1 MFRIKTLNEIS
12 PVINKV
18 FTADYAVGSE
28 IDNEDAIIVRSAKM
42 HDMPISDSLLAVARA
57 GAGYNNKPVGKCS
70 RAGHSRIQHPG
81 ANANAVKE
89 ATIAGMLLA
98 GRDIVGGIEWA
109 RTLKG
114 EGDKVAALVEKA
126 KNHFVGPELK
136 RGKKLAVI
144 GLGAIGTMVANA
156 GHALEM
162 DVYGYDPFLSVE
174 HALMLSRAVHKAGDL
189 DKLLAEADFVS
200 LHLPLTDKTRGMVDA
215 DMLSKFKPGAAL
227 LNFSRGELVDGA
239 AVLEAVKAGRLR
251 RYVTDFPSEDMLGAE
266 GVIALPHLG
275 ASTAESE
282 DNCAEMA
289 AHELAGYLTRGA
301 IINSVNYPACDPG
314 YTDGARLCAARQ
326 RAQHGRFGHGAIGG
340 AGNQHSQ
347 HGQPSRAARWPTVI
361 DADGEIGANVV
372 KAVAAVENV
381 YKVGADI
388 KGVRRSQQSRSG
400 AFFRVCLKRNNRKF
414 E

>member
-57 GAGYNNKPVGKCS
+57 GAGYNNIPVDKCS
-70 RAGHSRIQHPG
+70 ERGIVVFNTPG

-89 ATIAGMLLA
+89 LTIAGMLLA

-114 EGDKVAALVEKA
+114 EGDKVAALVEKG

-136 RGKKLAVI
+136 GKKLAVI

-200 LHLPLTDKTRGMVDA
+200 LHLPLTDKTRGMVGA

-275 ASTAESE
+275 ASTPESE

-289 AHELAGYLTRGA
+289 AQELSGYLTRGA

-314 YTDGARLCAARQ
+314 YTDGARLCVLHANVPNMVGSVTALLAAQGINIANMVNKSR
-326 RAQHGRFGHGAIGG
+326 GAL
-340 AGNQHSQ
+340 AY
-347 HGQPSRAARWPTVI
+347 TVI

-372 KAVAAVENV
+372 KAVGAVENV
-381 YKVGADI
+381 YKVRLI
-388 KGVRRSQQSRSG
+388 
-400 AFFRVCLKRNNRKF
+400 
-414 E
+414 

>member
-57 GAGYNNKPVGKCS
+57 GAGYNNIPVDKCS
-70 RAGHSRIQHPG
+70 ERGIVVFNTPG

-89 ATIAGMLLA
+89 LTIAGMLLA

-114 EGDKVAALVEKA
+114 EGDKVAALVEKG

-136 RGKKLAVI
+136 GKKLAVI

-200 LHLPLTDKTRGMVDA
+200 LHLPLTDKTRGMLGA
-215 DMLSKFKPGAAL
+215 DMLSKFKPGAVL

-275 ASTAESE
+275 ASTPESE

-289 AHELAGYLTRGA
+289 AQELAGYLTRGA

-314 YTDGARLCAARQ
+314 YTDGARLCVLHANVPNMVGSVTALLAAQGINIANMVNKSR
-326 RAQHGRFGHGAIGG
+326 GAL
-340 AGNQHSQ
+340 AY
-347 HGQPSRAARWPTVI
+347 TVI

-381 YKVGADI
+381 YKVRLI
-388 KGVRRSQQSRSG
+388 
-400 AFFRVCLKRNNRKF
+400 
-414 E
+414 

>member
-28 IDNEDAIIVRSAKM
+28 IDSEDAIIVRSAKM

-57 GAGYNNKPVGKCS
+57 GAGYNNIPVDKCS
-70 RAGHSRIQHPG
+70 ERGIVVFNTPG

-89 ATIAGMLLA
+89 LTIAGMLLA

-114 EGDKVAALVEKA
+114 EGDKVAALVEKG

-136 RGKKLAVI
+136 GKKLAVI

-239 AVLEAVKAGRLR
+239 AVFEAVKAGRLR

-275 ASTAESE
+275 ASTPESE

-289 AHELAGYLTRGA
+289 AQELAGYLTRGA

-314 YTDGARLCAARQ
+314 YTDGARLCVLHANVPNMVGSVTALLAAQGINIANMVNKSR
-326 RAQHGRFGHGAIGG
+326 GAL
-340 AGNQHSQ
+340 AY
-347 HGQPSRAARWPTVI
+347 TVI

-381 YKVGADI
+381 YKVRLI
-388 KGVRRSQQSRSG
+388 
-400 AFFRVCLKRNNRKF
+400 
-414 E
+414 

>member
-18 FTADYAVGSE
+18 FTTDYAVGSE
-28 IDNEDAIIVRSAKM
+28 IDSEDAIIVRSAKM

-57 GAGYNNKPVGKCS
+57 GAGYNNIPVDKCS
-70 RAGHSRIQHPG
+70 ERGIVVFNTPG

-89 ATIAGMLLA
+89 LTIAGMLLA

-114 EGDKVAALVEKA
+114 EGDKVAALVEKG

-136 RGKKLAVI
+136 GKKLAVI

-275 ASTAESE
+275 ASTPESE

-289 AHELAGYLTRGA
+289 AQELAGYLTRGA

-314 YTDGARLCAARQ
+314 YTDGARLCVLHANVPNMVGSVTALLAAQGINIANMVNKSR
-326 RAQHGRFGHGAIGG
+326 GAL
-340 AGNQHSQ
+340 AY
-347 HGQPSRAARWPTVI
+347 TVI

-381 YKVGADI
+381 YKVRLI
-388 KGVRRSQQSRSG
+388 
-400 AFFRVCLKRNNRKF
+400 
-414 E
+414 

>member
-18 FTADYAVGSE
+18 FTADYAVGNE

-57 GAGYNNKPVGKCS
+57 GAGYNNIPVDKCS
-70 RAGHSRIQHPG
+70 ERGIVVFNTPG

-89 ATIAGMLLA
+89 LTIAGMLLA

-114 EGDKVAALVEKA
+114 EGDKVSALVEKG

-136 RGKKLAVI
+136 GKKLAVI

-275 ASTAESE
+275 ASTPESE

-289 AHELAGYLTRGA
+289 AQELAGYLTRGA

-314 YTDGARLCAARQ
+314 YTDGARLCVLHANVPNMVGSVTALLAAQGINIANMVNKSR
-326 RAQHGRFGHGAIGG
+326 GAL
-340 AGNQHSQ
+340 AY
-347 HGQPSRAARWPTVI
+347 TVI

-381 YKVGADI
+381 YKVRLI
-388 KGVRRSQQSRSG
+388 
-400 AFFRVCLKRNNRKF
+400 
-414 E
+414 

>member
-12 PVINKV
+12 PVISKV

-57 GAGYNNKPVGKCS
+57 GAGYNNIPVDKYSERG
-70 RAGHSRIQHPG
+70 IVVFNTPG

-89 ATIAGMLLA
+89 LTIAGMLLA

-114 EGDKVAALVEKA
+114 EGDKVAALVEKG

-136 RGKKLAVI
+136 GKKLAVI

-275 ASTAESE
+275 ASTPESE

-289 AHELAGYLTRGA
+289 AQELAGYLTRGA

-314 YTDGARLCAARQ
+314 YTDGARLCVLHANVPNMVGSVTALLAAQGINIANMVNKSR
-326 RAQHGRFGHGAIGG
+326 GAL
-340 AGNQHSQ
+340 AY
-347 HGQPSRAARWPTVI
+347 TVI

-381 YKVGADI
+381 YKVRLI
-388 KGVRRSQQSRSG
+388 
-400 AFFRVCLKRNNRKF
+400 
-414 E
+414 

>member
-57 GAGYNNKPVGKCS
+57 GAGYNNIPVDKCS
-70 RAGHSRIQHPG
+70 ERGIVVFNTPG

-89 ATIAGMLLA
+89 LTIAGMLLA

-114 EGDKVAALVEKA
+114 EGDKVAALVEKG

-136 RGKKLAVI
+136 GKKLAVI

-215 DMLSKFKPGAAL
+215 DMLSKFKLGAAL

-275 ASTAESE
+275 ASTPESE

-289 AHELAGYLTRGA
+289 AQELAGYLTRGA

-314 YTDGARLCAARQ
+314 YTDGARLCVLHANVPNMVGSVTALLAAQGINIANMVNKSR
-326 RAQHGRFGHGAIGG
+326 GAL
-340 AGNQHSQ
+340 AY
-347 HGQPSRAARWPTVI
+347 TVI

-381 YKVGADI
+381 YKVRLI
-388 KGVRRSQQSRSG
+388 
-400 AFFRVCLKRNNRKF
+400 
-414 E
+414 

>member
-57 GAGYNNKPVGKCS
+57 GAGYNNIPVDKCS
-70 RAGHSRIQHPG
+70 ERGIVVFNTPG

-89 ATIAGMLLA
+89 LTIAGMLLA

-114 EGDKVAALVEKA
+114 EGDKVAALVEKG

-136 RGKKLAVI
+136 GKKLAVI

-215 DMLSKFKPGAAL
+215 DMLCKFKPGAAL

-275 ASTAESE
+275 ASTPESE

-289 AHELAGYLTRGA
+289 AQELAGYLTRGA

-314 YTDGARLCAARQ
+314 YTDGARLCVLHANVPNMVGSVTALLAAQGINIANMVNKSR
-326 RAQHGRFGHGAIGG
+326 GAL
-340 AGNQHSQ
+340 AY
-347 HGQPSRAARWPTVI
+347 TVI

-381 YKVGADI
+381 YKVRLI
-388 KGVRRSQQSRSG
+388 
-400 AFFRVCLKRNNRKF
+400 
-414 E
+414 

>member
-28 IDNEDAIIVRSAKM
+28 IDSEDAIIVRSAKM

-57 GAGYNNKPVGKCS
+57 GAGYNNIPVDKCS
-70 RAGHSRIQHPG
+70 EQGIVVFNTPG

-89 ATIAGMLLA
+89 LTIAGMLLA

-114 EGDKVAALVEKA
+114 EGDKVAALVEKG

-136 RGKKLAVI
+136 GKKLAVI

-215 DMLSKFKPGAAL
+215 DMLCKFKPGAAL

-275 ASTAESE
+275 ASTPESE

-289 AHELAGYLTRGA
+289 AQELAGYLTRGA

-314 YTDGARLCAARQ
+314 YTDGARLCVLHANVPNMVGSVTALLAAQGINIANMVNKSR
-326 RAQHGRFGHGAIGG
+326 GAL
-340 AGNQHSQ
+340 AY
-347 HGQPSRAARWPTVI
+347 TVI

-381 YKVGADI
+381 YKVRLI
-388 KGVRRSQQSRSG
+388 
-400 AFFRVCLKRNNRKF
+400 
-414 E
+414 

>member
-12 PVINKV
+12 PVISKV

-57 GAGYNNKPVGKCS
+57 GAGYNNIPVDKYSERG
-70 RAGHSRIQHPG
+70 IVVFNTPG

-89 ATIAGMLLA
+89 LTIAGMLLA

-114 EGDKVAALVEKA
+114 EGDKVAALVEKG

-136 RGKKLAVI
+136 GKKLAVI

-275 ASTAESE
+275 ASTPESE
-282 DNCAEMA
+282 DNCAVMA
-289 AHELAGYLTRGA
+289 ADELKDYLENGN
-301 IINSVNYPACDPG
+301 ILNSVNYPACDPG
-314 YTDGARLCAARQ
+314 YTDGARLCVLHANVPNMVGSVTALLAAQGINIANMVNKSR
-326 RAQHGRFGHGAIGG
+326 GAL
-340 AGNQHSQ
+340 AY
-347 HGQPSRAARWPTVI
+347 TVI

-381 YKVGADI
+381 YKVRLI
-388 KGVRRSQQSRSG
+388 
-400 AFFRVCLKRNNRKF
+400 
-414 E
+414 

>member
-57 GAGYNNKPVGKCS
+57 GAGYNNIPVDKCS
-70 RAGHSRIQHPG
+70 ERGIVVFNTPG

-89 ATIAGMLLA
+89 LTIAGMLLA

-109 RTLKG
+109 RTLNG
-114 EGDKVAALVEKA
+114 EGDKVAALVEKG

-136 RGKKLAVI
+136 GKKLAVI

-275 ASTAESE
+275 ASTPESE

-289 AHELAGYLTRGA
+289 AQELAGYLTRGA

-314 YTDGARLCAARQ
+314 YTDGARLCVLHANVPNMVGSVTALLAAQGINIANMVNKSR
-326 RAQHGRFGHGAIGG
+326 GAL
-340 AGNQHSQ
+340 AY
-347 HGQPSRAARWPTVI
+347 TVI

-381 YKVGADI
+381 YKVRLI
-388 KGVRRSQQSRSG
+388 
-400 AFFRVCLKRNNRKF
+400 
-414 E
+414 

>member
-57 GAGYNNKPVGKCS
+57 GAGYNNIPVDKYSERG
-70 RAGHSRIQHPG
+70 IVVFNTPG

-89 ATIAGMLLA
+89 LTIAGMLLA

-114 EGDKVAALVEKA
+114 EGDKVAALVEKG

-136 RGKKLAVI
+136 GKKLAVI

-215 DMLSKFKPGAAL
+215 DMLCKFKPGAAL

-275 ASTAESE
+275 ASTPESE

-289 AHELAGYLTRGA
+289 AQELAGYLTRGA

-314 YTDGARLCAARQ
+314 YTDGARLCVLHANVPNMVGSVTALLAAQGINIANMVNKSR
-326 RAQHGRFGHGAIGG
+326 GAL
-340 AGNQHSQ
+340 AY
-347 HGQPSRAARWPTVI
+347 TVI

-381 YKVGADI
+381 YKVRLI
-388 KGVRRSQQSRSG
+388 
-400 AFFRVCLKRNNRKF
+400 
-414 E
+414 

>member
-18 FTADYAVGSE
+18 FAADYAVGSE
-28 IDNEDAIIVRSAKM
+28 IDSEDAIIVRSAKM

-57 GAGYNNKPVGKCS
+57 GAGYNNIPVDKCS
-70 RAGHSRIQHPG
+70 ERGIVVFNTPG

-89 ATIAGMLLA
+89 LTIAGMLLA

-114 EGDKVAALVEKA
+114 EGDKVAALVEKG

-136 RGKKLAVI
+136 GKKLAVI

-200 LHLPLTDKTRGMVDA
+200 LHLPLTDKTRGMVGA
-215 DMLSKFKPGAAL
+215 DMLCKFKPGAAL

-275 ASTAESE
+275 ASTPESE

-289 AHELAGYLTRGA
+289 AQELAGYLTRGA

-314 YTDGARLCAARQ
+314 YTDGARLCVLHANVPNMVGSVTALLAAQGINIANMVNKSR
-326 RAQHGRFGHGAIGG
+326 GAL
-340 AGNQHSQ
+340 AY
-347 HGQPSRAARWPTVI
+347 TVI

-381 YKVGADI
+381 YKVRLI
-388 KGVRRSQQSRSG
+388 
-400 AFFRVCLKRNNRKF
+400 
-414 E
+414 

>member
-57 GAGYNNKPVGKCS
+57 GAGYNNIPVDKCS
-70 RAGHSRIQHPG
+70 ERGIVVFNTPG

-89 ATIAGMLLA
+89 LTIAGMLLA

-114 EGDKVAALVEKA
+114 EGDKVAALVEKG

-136 RGKKLAVI
+136 GKKLAVI

-275 ASTAESE
+275 ASTPESE

-289 AHELAGYLTRGA
+289 AQELSGYLTRGA

-314 YTDGARLCAARQ
+314 YTDGARLCVLHANVPNMVGSVTALLAAQGINIANMVNKSR
-326 RAQHGRFGHGAIGG
+326 GAL
-340 AGNQHSQ
+340 AY
-347 HGQPSRAARWPTVI
+347 TVI

-381 YKVGADI
+381 YKVRLI
-388 KGVRRSQQSRSG
+388 
-400 AFFRVCLKRNNRKF
+400 
-414 E
+414 

>member
-57 GAGYNNKPVGKCS
+57 GAGYNNIPVDKCS
-70 RAGHSRIQHPG
+70 ERGIVVFNTPG

-89 ATIAGMLLA
+89 LTIAGMLLA

-114 EGDKVAALVEKA
+114 EGDKVAALVEKG

-136 RGKKLAVI
+136 GKKLAVI

-239 AVLEAVKAGRLR
+239 AVLETVKAGRLR

-266 GVIALPHLG
+266 DVIALPHLG
-275 ASTAESE
+275 ASTPESE

-289 AHELAGYLTRGA
+289 AQELSGYLTRGA

-314 YTDGARLCAARQ
+314 YTDGARLCVLHANVPNMVGSVTALLAAQGINIANMVNKSR
-326 RAQHGRFGHGAIGG
+326 GAL
-340 AGNQHSQ
+340 AY
-347 HGQPSRAARWPTVI
+347 TVI

-372 KAVAAVENV
+372 KAVGAVENV
-381 YKVGADI
+381 YKVRLI
-388 KGVRRSQQSRSG
+388 
-400 AFFRVCLKRNNRKF
+400 
-414 E
+414 

>member
-28 IDNEDAIIVRSAKM
+28 IDSEDAIIVRSAKM

-57 GAGYNNKPVGKCS
+57 GAGYNNIPVDKCS
-70 RAGHSRIQHPG
+70 ERGIVVFNTPG

-89 ATIAGMLLA
+89 LTIAGMLLA

-114 EGDKVAALVEKA
+114 EGDKVAALVEKG

-136 RGKKLAVI
+136 GKKLAVI

-200 LHLPLTDKTRGMVDA
+200 LHLPLTDKTRGMVGA

-275 ASTAESE
+275 ASTPESE

-289 AHELAGYLTRGA
+289 AQELSGYLTRGA

-314 YTDGARLCAARQ
+314 YTDGARLCVLHANVPNMVGSVTALLAAQGINIANMVNKSR
-326 RAQHGRFGHGAIGG
+326 GAL
-340 AGNQHSQ
+340 AY
-347 HGQPSRAARWPTVI
+347 TVI

-372 KAVAAVENV
+372 KAVGAVENV
-381 YKVGADI
+381 YKVRLI
-388 KGVRRSQQSRSG
+388 
-400 AFFRVCLKRNNRKF
+400 
-414 E
+414 

>member
-12 PVINKV
+12 PVINRV

-57 GAGYNNKPVGKCS
+57 GAGYNNIPVDKCS
-70 RAGHSRIQHPG
+70 ERGIVVFNTPG

-89 ATIAGMLLA
+89 LTIAGMLLA

-114 EGDKVAALVEKA
+114 EGDKVAALVEKG

-136 RGKKLAVI
+136 GKKLAVI

-200 LHLPLTDKTRGMVDA
+200 LHLPLTDKTRGMVGA

-275 ASTAESE
+275 ASTPESE

-289 AHELAGYLTRGA
+289 AQELSGYLTRGA

-314 YTDGARLCAARQ
+314 YTDGARLCVLHANVPNMVGSVTALLAAQGINIANMVNKSR
-326 RAQHGRFGHGAIGG
+326 GAL
-340 AGNQHSQ
+340 AY
-347 HGQPSRAARWPTVI
+347 TVI

-372 KAVAAVENV
+372 KAVGAVENV
-381 YKVGADI
+381 YN
-388 KGVRRSQQSRSG
+388 VR
-400 AFFRVCLKRNNRKF
+400 LI
-414 E
+414 

>member
-57 GAGYNNKPVGKCS
+57 GAGYNNIPVDKCS
-70 RAGHSRIQHPG
+70 ERGIVVFNTPG

-89 ATIAGMLLA
+89 LTIAGMLLA

-114 EGDKVAALVEKA
+114 EGDKVAALVEKG

-136 RGKKLAVI
+136 GKKLAVI

-275 ASTAESE
+275 ASTPESE

-289 AHELAGYLTRGA
+289 AQELSGYLTRGA

-314 YTDGARLCAARQ
+314 YTDGARLCVLHANVPNMVGSVTALLAAQGINIANMVNKSR
-326 RAQHGRFGHGAIGG
+326 GAL
-340 AGNQHSQ
+340 AY
-347 HGQPSRAARWPTVI
+347 TVI

-372 KAVAAVENV
+372 KAVGAVENV
-381 YKVGADI
+381 YKVRLI
-388 KGVRRSQQSRSG
+388 
-400 AFFRVCLKRNNRKF
+400 
-414 E
+414 

>member
-57 GAGYNNKPVGKCS
+57 GAGYNNIPVDKCS
-70 RAGHSRIQHPG
+70 ERGIVVFNTPG

-89 ATIAGMLLA
+89 LTIAGMLLA

-114 EGDKVAALVEKA
+114 EGDKVAALVEKG

-136 RGKKLAVI
+136 GKKLAVI

-200 LHLPLTDKTRGMVDA
+200 LHLPLTDKTRGMVGA

-275 ASTAESE
+275 ASTPESE

-289 AHELAGYLTRGA
+289 AQELASYLTRGA

-314 YTDGARLCAARQ
+314 YTDGARLCVLHANVPNMVGSVTALLAAQGINIANMVNKSR
-326 RAQHGRFGHGAIGG
+326 GAL
-340 AGNQHSQ
+340 AY
-347 HGQPSRAARWPTVI
+347 TVI

-381 YKVGADI
+381 YKVRLI
-388 KGVRRSQQSRSG
+388 
-400 AFFRVCLKRNNRKF
+400 
-414 E
+414 

>member
-12 PVINKV
+12 PVINRV

-57 GAGYNNKPVGKCS
+57 GAGYNNIPVDKCS
-70 RAGHSRIQHPG
+70 ERGIVVFNTPG

-89 ATIAGMLLA
+89 LTIAGMLLA

-114 EGDKVAALVEKA
+114 EGDKVAALVEKG

-136 RGKKLAVI
+136 GKKLAVI

-215 DMLSKFKPGAAL
+215 DMLSKFKPGAVL

-275 ASTAESE
+275 ASTPESE

-289 AHELAGYLTRGA
+289 AQELSGYLTRGA

-314 YTDGARLCAARQ
+314 YTDGARLCVLHANVPNMVGSVTALLAAQGINIANMVNKSR
-326 RAQHGRFGHGAIGG
+326 GAL
-340 AGNQHSQ
+340 AY
-347 HGQPSRAARWPTVI
+347 TVI

-372 KAVAAVENV
+372 KAVGAVENV
-381 YKVGADI
+381 YKVRLI
-388 KGVRRSQQSRSG
+388 
-400 AFFRVCLKRNNRKF
+400 
-414 E
+414 

>member
-57 GAGYNNKPVGKCS
+57 GAGYNNIPVDKCS
-70 RAGHSRIQHPG
+70 ERGIVVFNTPG

-89 ATIAGMLLA
+89 LTIAGMLLA

-114 EGDKVAALVEKA
+114 EGDKVAALVEKG

-136 RGKKLAVI
+136 GKKLAVI

-215 DMLSKFKPGAAL
+215 DMLCKFKPGAVL

-275 ASTAESE
+275 ASTPESE

-289 AHELAGYLTRGA
+289 AQELAGYLTRGA

-314 YTDGARLCAARQ
+314 YTDGARLCVLHANVPNMVGSVTALLAAQGINIANMVNKSR
-326 RAQHGRFGHGAIGG
+326 GAL
-340 AGNQHSQ
+340 AY
-347 HGQPSRAARWPTVI
+347 TVI

-381 YKVGADI
+381 YKVRLI
-388 KGVRRSQQSRSG
+388 
-400 AFFRVCLKRNNRKF
+400 
-414 E
+414 

>member
-12 PVINKV
+12 PVIKKV

-57 GAGYNNKPVGKCS
+57 GAGYNNIPVDKCS
-70 RAGHSRIQHPG
+70 ERGIVVFNTPG

-89 ATIAGMLLA
+89 LTIAGMLLA

-109 RTLKG
+109 RTLNG
-114 EGDKVAALVEKA
+114 EGDKVAALVEKG

-136 RGKKLAVI
+136 GKKLAVI

-215 DMLSKFKPGAAL
+215 DMLCKFKPGAVL

-275 ASTAESE
+275 ASTPESE

-289 AHELAGYLTRGA
+289 AQELAGYLTRGA

-314 YTDGARLCAARQ
+314 YTDGARLCVLHANVPNMVGSVTALLAAQGINIANMVNKSR
-326 RAQHGRFGHGAIGG
+326 GAL
-340 AGNQHSQ
+340 AY
-347 HGQPSRAARWPTVI
+347 TVI

-381 YKVGADI
+381 YKVRLI
-388 KGVRRSQQSRSG
+388 
-400 AFFRVCLKRNNRKF
+400 
-414 E
+414 

>member
-12 PVINKV
+12 PVIKKV

-42 HDMPISDSLLAVARA
+42 HDMPIADSLLAVARA
-57 GAGYNNKPVGKCS
+57 GAGYNNIPVDKCS
-70 RAGHSRIQHPG
+70 ERGIVVFNTPG

-89 ATIAGMLLA
+89 LTIAGMLLA
-98 GRDIVGGIEWA
+98 GRDIVGGIEWV

-114 EGDKVAALVEKA
+114 EGDKVAALVEKG

-136 RGKKLAVI
+136 GKKLAVI

-174 HALMLSRAVHKAGDL
+174 HALMLSRSIHKAADL
-189 DKLLAEADFVS
+189 DALLAEADFIT
-200 LHLPLTDKTRGMVDA
+200 LHLPLMDKTRGMFDA
-215 DMLSKFKPGAAL
+215 ELIGKVKPGAVL
-227 LNFSRGELVDGA
+227 LNFSRGELADGA
-239 AVLEAVKAGRLR
+239 AVLDAVRSGRLR
-251 RYVTDFPSEDMLGAE
+251 RYVTDFPTADMLDVP

-275 ASTAESE
+275 ASTPESE

-289 AHELAGYLTRGA
+289 AHELADYLTRGA
-301 IINSVNYPACDPG
+301 ITNSVNYPACDPG
-314 YTDGARLCAARQ
+314 YTDGARLCVLHANVPNMVGSVTALLAAQGINIANMVNKSR
-326 RAQHGRFGHGAIGG
+326 GAL
-340 AGNQHSQ
+340 AY
-347 HGQPSRAARWPTVI
+347 TVI

-381 YKVGADI
+381 YKVRLI
-388 KGVRRSQQSRSG
+388 
-400 AFFRVCLKRNNRKF
+400 
-414 E
+414 

>member
-28 IDNEDAIIVRSAKM
+28 IDSEDAIIVRSAKM

-57 GAGYNNKPVGKCS
+57 GAGYNNIPVDKCS
-70 RAGHSRIQHPG
+70 ERGIVVFNTPG

-89 ATIAGMLLA
+89 LTIAGMLLA

-114 EGDKVAALVEKA
+114 EGDKVAALVEKG

-136 RGKKLAVI
+136 GKKLAVI

-200 LHLPLTDKTRGMVDA
+200 LHLPLTDKTRGMVGA
-215 DMLSKFKPGAAL
+215 DMLSKFKPGAVL

-275 ASTAESE
+275 ASTPESE

-289 AHELAGYLTRGA
+289 AQELAGYLTRGA

-314 YTDGARLCAARQ
+314 YTDGARLCVLHANVPNMVGSVTALLAAQGINIANMVNKSR
-326 RAQHGRFGHGAIGG
+326 GAL
-340 AGNQHSQ
+340 AY
-347 HGQPSRAARWPTVI
+347 TVI

-381 YKVGADI
+381 YKVRLI
-388 KGVRRSQQSRSG
+388 
-400 AFFRVCLKRNNRKF
+400 
-414 E
+414 